1 MISSF
6 STLKMPFARIQYS
19 DIQFDPKVQ
28 EMCVSPSFK
37 CPFYDHSWSCPPNS
51 PYLEKSLST
60 YKEFYLIYSI
70 FDLES
75 YIKKEKERTG
85 RSEFYIKNI
94 FLLTKNI
101 ESNELENEFDIF
113 LDQYDEKYNKR
124 LLLYDGT
131 CKYCKIQ
138 KAGACTFDSGEPCR
152 FPKEKRYSME
162 AVGIEVIQTVWD
174 LKDKLNIDYPSNKY
188 SYRFGLAC
196 FK

>member
-1 MISSF
+1 
-6 STLKMPFARIQYS
+6 MPFIQIQYE
-19 DIQFDPKVQ
+19 DIYFDRKVQ
-28 EMCVSPSFK
+28 EMCISPNFK
-37 CPFYDHSWSCPPNS
+37 CPFYEHSWSCPPNS
-51 PYLEKSLST
+51 PYLEKALST
-60 YKEFYLIYSI
+60 YAEFYLIYSL

-85 RSEFYIKNI
+85 RSEFYIKNT
-94 FLLTKNI
+94 FLLTKSF
-101 ESNELENEFDIF
+101 ESNELEDEVNKF
-113 LDQYDEKYNKR
+113 LEQYDKDYKKK

-152 FPKEKRYSME
+152 FPSEKRYSME
-162 AVGIEVIQTVWD
+162 ATGIEVIQTVRD
-174 LKDKLNIDYPSNKY
+174 LKDKLKIQYPSNKY

>member
-1 MISSF
+1 
-6 STLKMPFARIQYS
+6 MPFAQIQYS
-19 DIQFDPKVQ
+19 DIHFDRQVQ

-37 CPFYDHSWSCPPNS
+37 CPFYGHSWSCPPNS
-51 PYLEKSLST
+51 PYLEKALST
-60 YKEFYLIYSI
+60 YTDFYLIYSM

-85 RSEFYIKNI
+85 RSEFFIKNT
-94 FLLTKNI
+94 FLLTKTF
-101 ESNELENEFDIF
+101 ESNELEKEYAKF
-113 LDQYDEKYNKR
+113 LTQYNKDYKKR

-138 KAGACTFDSGEPCR
+138 NAGACTFDSGDPCR
-152 FPKEKRYSME
+152 FPQEKRYSME
-162 AVGIEVIQTVWD
+162 AIGIEVIQTVRD
-174 LKDKLNIDYPSNKY
+174 LKDKLHIEYPSNKY